1 MRTVTA
7 SPVTAMEE
15 ATSASATAVVT
26 ETAVDGARMNGITS
40 TFCPAHVFGTVTVNS
55 GPPFATLANAEAP
68 SDLTSQLT
76 AAMSAL
82 DGLAGMNSVTRY
94 RSRSP

>member
-7 SPVTAMEE
+7 PPVDAIGGEASPA
-15 ATSASATAVVT
+15 ATAVLT
-26 ETAVDGARMNGITS
+26 DTAVDGARMNGITS
-40 TFCPAHVFGTVTVNS
+40 TSCPAHVFGTVIVKS
-55 GPPFATLANAEAP
+55 GPQFATLASAAAP

-82 DGLAGMNSVTRY
+82 EAFAGMNSVT
-94 RSRSP
+94 